1 MLNTQSV
8 RALYTLYYVNKVRT
22 INPQGFTSGQNIVQ
36 DAIKHEKLTNI
47 VTGYLEID
55 HFVMPTPIEN
65 IFAIIVSI

>member
-1 MLNTQSV
+1 M
-8 RALYTLYYVNKVRT
+8 NKVRT

-47 VTGYLEID
+47 VTRYLEID

>member
-1 MLNTQSV
+1 
-8 RALYTLYYVNKVRT
+8 VNKVRT
-22 INPQGFTSGQNIVQ
+22 INPQGFTSGQNILK

-47 VTGYLEID
+47 MTRYLEID